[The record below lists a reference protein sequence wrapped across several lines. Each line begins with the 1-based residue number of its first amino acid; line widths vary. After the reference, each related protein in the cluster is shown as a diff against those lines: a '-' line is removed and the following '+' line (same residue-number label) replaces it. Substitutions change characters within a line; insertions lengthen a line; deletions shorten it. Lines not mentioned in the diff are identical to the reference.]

1 MAATEWFVTQ
11 EGCLTCGE
19 GVSGV
24 SYHPTLNTILV
35 ATKTGVEVI
44 DVNSGAVLTKSDLGA
59 RPGSRLRCEYL
70 PLAEKVLMSDGFAIG
85 MRKDLN
91 GVLLLDTALQTLV
104 DKTEDTVKVE
114 LPLSEAT
121 QLLASLESVD
131 MRGVDYVPE
140 VKKELRSAVDRCQQA
155 APKKKNKKAK
165 VRRKFPSQRCTFPFP
180 DNTCKERAWAC
191 VSLELPHCALKSVYS
206 GLVNE
211 RKRTNLGPALP
222 IASAI
227 VERLSS
233 LLAAGSAEGATAG
246 VVDRALMYSEAARR
260 ETFKNW
266 PHMNYRWALPD
277 AMAQAGF
284 YHQPTSS
291 RDDRAMCFTCSVCL
305 VCWEPTDEP
314 WSEHERHSPNCPF
327 VKGEHTQNVPM
338 SVTLATSPA
347 LSHSDCSEEIC
358 AVSSSSCPSLLATAT
373 MHGNICVWNVARQ
386 LKMALQFT
394 VDPKQTFVTQTLSA
408 SQIQRRKVLEAWVHK
423 PGEDKGTG
431 PGANSDQQVASKTT
445 PATAPGPAAG
455 RISPSDLQIE
465 EAGAEPPMDTNGNG
479 PHLGHENQGAE
490 APSQGSEGGPEKSGE
505 ARHSQSDIMEID
517 LDTGASFPLI
527 TPSKLVHFHP
537 DDIHVTA
544 LCVVQA
550 PDDSPTPESPVPQQ
564 LNNLSDPS
572 LDAKEK
578 DSDKRP
584 VSLISGLSLWKSS
597 VVQDLN
603 RKNAALQRRT
613 THEVAGKVELKA
625 EKAASLPEE
634 ESSCLYLLVH
644 DISGID
650 EENFRPRK
658 NSGPSSSSG
667 SKGSSL
673 YQSLAQDFF
682 VSQISEFEDPILL
695 DDPIEEGTVV
705 GEVIMET
712 PSPVAMVAS
721 PSSPQGDVP
730 SDGKGPSIKPG
741 SMVQCIELPIKKEG
755 RFRIS
760 AVLPLVDGKHI
771 VVVVMATE
779 AQRVARRSATN
790 SSSKVTEDVE
800 MKEAEEADESPKES
814 RGAEAIDSCDVKAAQ
829 HHPEGATSSAKPGRD
844 AASDQAEEGGKSK
857 EVFGYLL
864 LYELF
869 FTQELVTVVGS
880 PVAVHTLRAPRD
892 VLAFV
897 SVLPQDF
904 LDLHGED
911 SESNSAS
918 EDEDDEGVTEHQPR
932 RERKIR
938 GLGQLAATTQDGRVC
953 LLDAGTFQPL
963 AEFKPQEGEKFV
975 HVTHCS
981 GSGQLCAATYTGK
994 LHFLKVSHTRDRPEK
1009 VPQQG
1014 VVEVDSV
1021 PEETTVENSGLIPSQ
1036 PPAPTTMDTSPPPA
1050 KGEAD
1055 DLLLYQPLTAEVLSS
1070 LRELVKFRTLVPRF
1084 TATVP
1089 PCWTEVQQE
1098 QQQRRHPQHLHQQQE
1113 GDATRHTRSW
1123 RLQPDSSSWDEH
1135 LFELIVPKP
1144 CTIGHVDVKFSLCHN
1159 FSVLPKIQVTLL
1171 RQRNIAVTNTNGPA
1185 LDPATR
1191 KLLTKTGR
1199 LKNKSGATSSEDVSS
1214 LEKLFHDD
1222 VEVDQPIEFELQQE
1236 GESRGTEEEDDELKP
1251 QFLDTHKTDILC
1263 GPILIESG
1271 LDLTGNSGILSL
1283 TSPALLR
1290 TKHKAFLLH
1299 IKALDPEES
1308 AGDALKPATNNTKGA
1323 AIKSILADKALS
1335 AADRLAQTA
1344 PNQKKVEK
1352 VKGCNWIQELS
1363 ITIRR
1368 CKRTTIPRERTQ
1380 RCLMLETP
1388 SFWEQLVCLATGEQ
1402 KGAEAQKWDFPCF
1415 EHAQIVALDI
1425 LAWLASVQMNQRGA
1439 KHGHVITCVQSYL
1452 PSLVKSSF
1460 LEATRSVA
1468 HKCTRLIVLCLDY
1481 AKQSGDLDQLA
1492 TFNVALL
1499 HALLDC
1505 LPLTPH
1511 AASAG
1516 ALHWYFTLFNHV
1528 KLMDVDAIG
1537 GTCVSLLSELSE
1549 QLNGRMLPQHAL
1561 LRARF
1566 GLYGTPFEPVLFDI
1580 DQSIASKAG
1589 TGSTLDELLAMAD
1602 NINNPTGKDS
1612 DSNLS
1617 EVQQLL
1623 KGMLEVEPLHFTCSS
1638 TSDGTRMEKADSAP
1652 SLPTTSGISV
1662 VAPMSGT
1669 GTTAIAGEGNSS
1681 VQSAAEAALASLQN
1695 AMASAEQ
1702 QLSALQQK
1710 QQHLIKLQQQK
1721 QKLEQKLQESK
1732 MEANLGNNIN
1742 PAPMFSY
1749 TTETVFPPT
1758 PKSTPLFMTPPLTP
1772 PNEPQSGGQ
1781 KAISGFGTFLSSF
1794 PLPEKPPTYAQV
1806 LQQQGNKKYHHIT
1819 LMKNPTLAW
1828 QGADPAPP
1836 PPPPEGRP
1844 VHAVSTHL
1852 YYHLL
1857 QPPVPQVL
1865 TIERMHSGARRFAV
1879 LDFGRQVLLT
1889 DMVIPA
1895 CGDLSSLS
1903 VDVWTQGEEVDG
1915 RRLVVSTDIGTRSLV
1930 LTDLMPPPICRFLKI
1945 TVIGRYGSGTTRSKI
1960 PVGQFYGHTCIFPW
1974 EREAAGSS
1982 GAEEGQ
1988 GRVASVEQHLQ
1999 LLVAL
2004 QEDIQCRYSLACN
2017 RLDSLL
2023 NSLDLP
2029 QTTWGLASLKRGTP
2043 ETKEED
2049 VKVQQAYNDCIQLQ
2063 LQSNLV
2069 HHAIARIMRASAGL
2083 PTYHIPAASN
2093 LSQQLRVSSTD
2104 KLRVLSESLL
2114 DILISLSTSPSLPDT
2129 DSAIVDFFQP
2139 DVCER
2144 LFKHLCVH
2152 GSPTLRQKAG
2162 GLLLRLCGAQG
2173 WWGDF
2178 LARGLQELFN
2188 SEQNVLFPQD
2198 RLFVLLTSL
2207 GQKSMSVSTCG
2218 GILESLL
2225 SLVSRL
2231 LAPLQQRDSAGQA
2244 DSVAEEL
2251 GALDLPLVSWVLLFL
2266 SRILDSTA
2274 SRGNGD
2280 EEDSN
2285 GCPPRKVAR
2294 EDEGNNFPSRWDFVG
2309 NEMQPPNSQSSS
2321 SRTGATKLLRRK
2333 LKKTLLHQ
2341 KQEIL
2346 DLQAKQKMLMSSL
2359 KGGSEPKSSYEK
2371 MQLNVFKKQMKAH
2384 ADKVHFKDIMTLRR
2398 TTHPSLYRQEEE
2410 GATDSGRGSPET
2422 DLVLCQLGRKQ
2433 CIPVVR
2439 GLVAL
2444 LLNMDFTCHVDLFL
2458 VICKVIARIS
2468 GATRPA
2474 ITLSEMMSERQLEQL
2489 LLLCVGSDY
2498 NRGSI
2503 SWGGP
2508 WAHHAI
2514 TCLMKDVLEGE
2525 RLYPMTC
2532 SPGVTLENTPDE
2544 DLMGEVEGEE
2554 TPPSPPSPPSES
2566 PPSVEENSE
2575 GMDTSE
2581 AKQDLPSGS
2590 TPPTA
2595 NGASAT
2601 SQADK
2606 QESPGDNFDKDG
2618 AMLVD
2623 FLLVDEDEHLEE
2635 EINAELKIL
2644 FPNYTPSKVKKVK
2657 GSFNMAGSPKF
2668 ARRDT
2673 QLTLT
2678 ALAANA
2684 TESLGQ
2690 KSISLAMDSRLEV
2703 GVWTRADVLL
2713 KRMESEAAE
2722 SFHHVV
2728 STPLVPA
2735 GSHQQPLTDD
2745 SLAQDMF
2752 VTPQS
2757 AISSPLVLSTCFNH
2771 LFGQLQLQRVQLDL
2785 LLQLWLTLNENG
2797 EGTSSGFDSS
2807 KVPTIPLNEGSISS
2821 LLSCL
2826 SWFPN
2831 MPVRS
2836 WCLAWNT
2843 LSLMA
2848 NIRTPALQ
2856 ASPLDTSD
2864 IWLASS
2870 IIADGNVIP
2879 VVVRFLSG
2887 ATVQGPPTPSSTN
2900 VQYGPT
2906 VTQAF
2911 QDFLVRLQLHSNMD
2925 KFQDLML
2932 RLVYILASDR
2942 GAFQLC
2948 LGPLD
2953 TQVHFLDFILEQ
2965 NFESVDTT
2973 TAMGVIESISS
2984 LVYSYIMCSESLNSR
2999 SQSDNSV
3006 SARSCFG
3013 GLFASILRPAD
3024 ARSLGEGN
3032 RDVLMCNLLKLV
3044 KTLVKIPLPQSRLFQ
3059 MTHRTPS
3066 SVGSADAA
3074 AEGESSNSS
3083 AELIIQTNFS
3093 ELNRNS
3099 TDSSKL
3105 ATTQSP
3111 GLNVS
3116 ASDEEKSSSGESGG
3130 ASGSSPEKKP
3140 KFTSCSH
3147 VTETAGWEKK
3157 QKCLADLVLGHSN
3170 TMAYLLSAL
3179 SGCNSN
3185 TMAMIIGSSGLHITM
3200 NDSFA
3205 TSDPLSAGDGIF
3217 MILCA
3222 LNNKAT
3228 QIELVLQPILQYMS
3242 CGFSTQQGSLT
3253 MCQLSEP
3260 LLWYILRVLDCEK
3273 SIRAFND
3280 LGGIQVICTNL
3291 VRSNRSAINTNPSL
3305 VSTIM
3310 RFLDSG
3316 KSLKTP
3322 PLARPVANTDVD
3334 NMEGLHNFAPL
3345 GSITCSSPSTQ
3356 PPDVL
3361 IQAAPPHRRARSAAW
3376 SYHFIPDE
3384 VWCNLTINLPVA
3396 ILLKEVHIQPH
3407 ATSLATSP
3415 SAVCVEVS
3423 RDGSSFLPVSSP
3435 VSTSGLTFIKL
3446 VLQKTEIATAICL
3459 RLRRPRDSSSIGLS
3473 QILLFGLTA
3482 FGNTA
3487 TTLVNNPFV
3496 PTEDA
3501 VSKSSVG
3508 WLRLLHHTLT
3518 HIQEM
3523 EGLIATAAAPTPSL
3537 MTTCVALLL
3546 SPHAGVY
3553 ACNIEAVL
3561 LKIGLHSTEMGLALI
3576 DILLRNNSCLQ
3587 TEHESPPSLLGRQN
3601 GISSDSTV
3609 DIVYQLGMT
3618 QDPGTEHRVQALLSW
3633 LGDTARVAL
3642 RKHSCMSF
3650 RGSMATLSSV
3660 EQVLSTPSPAHI
3672 HCVAAIVWASYE
3684 LPVQYNLLD
3693 ILSQD
3698 FLSSIYEWSMVLE
3711 LGSPLKKSVDALIC
3725 AVCHVNPRYFAMLLE
3740 WMGVALNMA
3749 NNSTDDNKDRN
3760 ASISDDTKE
3769 AHQEMNEHFDSPM
3782 PSLPVQDFSHL
3793 VLDES
3798 HLNTLAFACQAPKAV
3813 TQLLDSGFPAML
3825 AQGLYEFCTREIQR
3839 CLRQD
3844 EEPPVSPRRDPN
3856 TLCITTDLVAPVL
3869 NFLASV
3875 AMDNVMKDWLGGVQ
3889 GNIFWPCLLSMLCN
3903 TAPPSSTA
3911 VQYSSAASPA
3921 MQRTSASSSNVL
3933 GGQHRTAIENATIA
3947 FFTAV
3952 MSCHKENQQ
3961 LVSTV
3966 LCSVI
3971 RNRSEMIQSL
3981 PARGHGTHNLVISGF
3996 TRRLFLQL
4004 MLEDEKITVFIHS
4017 PCQLYKGKSNATAGI
4032 IQHPMYGAGHKFR
4045 TISAKL
4051 SSTCSEVLSLVS
4063 DAGTFLFP
4071 DTPSLTQKLLETRE
4085 EKIKVDEEVGKT
4097 QKKKEGSGGA
4107 GSSAGAQGE
4116 SSSAES
4122 TENGVEGVETVTL
4135 AAGQMFAK
4143 GLKSKAKRSDSKK
4156 ATPPRPPTRRGRNPP
4171 PSSDKSSSSLSA
4183 TMNIPVLSLYHK
4195 LLPGQPLPSDM
4206 TLSQLVVLLQERGM
4220 PQGYPSLDF
4229 TMKLSAK
4236 KVPTVKT
4243 DNSKKLKTEKDSEP
4257 EAEASQPPL
4266 DLNSFPNAF
4275 EEKEP
4280 KEPPVELIPE
4290 EVLLG
4295 TAHLPSPLLVFA
4307 GMGGLAL
4314 IAEHLPL
4321 LYPEITRQVQT
4332 PCVGSGS
4339 EKLGD
4344 SDKEYPMEWVA
4355 VDQTG
4360 ELTYEIPEQ
4369 VTVSGSDTS
4378 KPSAPRPS
4386 ARAPPAIPPH
4396 SLAAFGLFLRL
4407 PGYAEVLLK
4416 ERKRAQFLLRLVLGV
4431 MDDGDGG
4438 HILSSP
4444 IATSLP
4450 TLPFSVL
4457 KQLFDSAP
4465 LTTDDGVL
4473 LRRMTLEIGAL
4484 HLILACLSVLS
4495 HHEPRVQ
4502 VTGLAQPE
4510 TSTGQNGEKS
4520 SEKPNNGKIFPTA
4533 QEPSAPE
4540 TGQEKGQLYWAKGTG
4555 FGTGSTTSGWD
4566 VEQALT
4572 RQRMEE
4578 EHVTCLLQVLAS
4590 YINPGGHVPDED
4602 GEEGGQV
4609 EMLSVQQT
4617 ALPTIIPELLS
4628 HSCLIPALSSYL
4640 RNDSVLDMARHVPL
4654 YRAVLELL
4662 RALAISRHLVHLLLP
4677 LPQPQ
4682 QLGAEPDGEEPPVS
4696 VSRLLEKMKQCVD
4709 TYAKTLRN
4717 NKEKKGKNTKPEDD
4731 SESEGLAL
4739 LIPDIQHTAILVHK
4753 TTSQLLAQLKGSASG
4768 SSEEE
4773 KRRAMMATATPDA
4786 KYMSIMKD
4794 LQFDTYLI
4802 TSEDDDGKIQ
4812 FNMGFH
4818 FASNVKAAGDVSNP
4832 RRARRLAQEAVTLST
4847 SLPLS
4852 ASSSVFVRC
4861 DEDRLDI
4868 MKVLITGPSDTPY
4881 ANGCFEFDVYFPQ
4894 DYPNSPMLV
4903 NLETTGHHSVR
4914 FNPNLYNDGKVC
4926 LSVLN
4931 TWHGRPEE
4939 KWNSQTSSFLQVL
4952 VSIQSLILVSEPYFN
4967 EPGYERSRG
4976 TPSGMQSS
4984 REYDANIR
4992 QATVKWAMLEQLRNP
5007 SPCFKEVI
5015 QKHFWLK
5022 RVEVLAQCE
5031 EWIADIETYTSDK
5044 RVGRTMAHHA
5054 AALRRHTAQLR
5065 EELMKM
5071 KPPTDL
5077 EDGAASKDA
5086 GSNDAEEIT
5095 EKNNSDNT
5103 AEAAE
5108 PSTDEQSKDVT
5119 DGQHAS
5125 VSLGGKISLD
5135 VEGQSGNST
5144 DGQSNTSTDGQTS
5157 SSADEHTSTST
5168 EEQTNGSSDNQTAVV
5183 TGAQTA

>member
-140 VKKELRSAVDRCQQA
+140 VKKELRSAVDKCQQG

-165 VRRKFPSQRCTFPFP
+165 VRRKFPSQRCTFP
-180 DNTCKERAWAC
+180 DKTCKERAWAC

-233 LLAAGSAEGATAG
+233 LLAAGSGEGATAG

-358 AVSSSSCPSLLATAT
+358 AVSNSSCPSLLATAT

-408 SQIQRRKVLEAWVHK
+408 SQLQRRKILEAWVHK
-423 PGEDKGTG
+423 PGEDKGTST
-431 PGANSDQQVASKTT
+431 GANSDQQVAPKTT
-445 PATAPGPAAG
+445 SATVTGAATG

-465 EAGAEPPMDTNGNG
+465 EARTEPPMDTNGNG
-479 PHLGHENQGAE
+479 PHPGQENQGAE
-490 APSQGSEGGPEKSGE
+490 APSQGTEGGQDKSSE

-572 LDAKEK
+572 LDTKEK

-613 THEVAGKVELKA
+613 PHEVASKVDLKA
-625 EKAASLPEE
+625 EKVGLPEE

-730 SDGKGPSIKPG
+730 DGKAPSIKPG

-755 RFRIS
+755 RFKIS
-760 AVLPLVDGKHI
+760 AIFPLVDGKHI
-771 VVVVMATE
+771 VVVVTATE
-779 AQRVARRSATN
+779 AQRVRQAN

-800 MKEAEEADESPKES
+800 MKEAEVTEGNQKEAH
-814 RGAEAIDSCDVKAAQ
+814 GAEAIDNCDTKAAQ
-829 HHPEGATSSAKPGRD
+829 HPEGASANPGED
-844 AASDQAEEGGKSK
+844 AASAQEEAKPK

-869 FTQELVTVVGS
+869 FTQELVTVVGN
-880 PVAVHTLRAPRD
+880 PVAVHTLRNLQD
-892 VLAFV
+892 VLTFV
-897 SVLPQDF
+897 TVLPQDF

-918 EDEDDEGVTEHQPR
+918 EDEEDEGATEHQPR

-938 GLGQLAATTQDGRVC
+938 GLGQLAATTQDGSVC
-953 LLDAGTFQPL
+953 LFDAGTFQPL
-963 AEFKPQEGEKFV
+963 AQFKPQDGEKFV

-994 LHFLKVSHTRDRPEK
+994 LHFLKVSHTRDRPAER
-1009 VPQQG
+1009 PQQG

-1021 PEETTVENSGLIPSQ
+1021 PEETTVENSGVKPLQ
-1036 PPAPTTMDTSPPPA
+1036 PPVPTTMDTTPPPP
-1050 KGEAD
+1050 KGQAD
-1055 DLLLYQPLTAEVLSS
+1055 DLLLYQPLTSEILSS

-1199 LKNKSGATSSEDVSS
+1199 LKNKGVSEDVSS
-1214 LEKLFHDD
+1214 LEKLFDD

-1236 GESRGTEEEDDELKP
+1236 GEGRGAEEEDDELKP

-1263 GPILIESG
+1263 GPILMESG

-1290 TKHKAFLLH
+1290 SKHKAFLLH

-1308 AGDALKPATNNTKGA
+1308 AGDAVKPATNNTKGA

-1352 VKGCNWIQELS
+1352 VKGCNWIQEMS

-1402 KGAEAQKWDFPCF
+1402 REAEAQKWNFPSF

-1425 LAWLASVQMNQRGA
+1425 LAWLASVQMNQKGA

-1549 QLNGRMLPQHAL
+1549 QLNSRMLPQHAL

-1732 MEANLGNNIN
+1732 MEANMGNNIN

-1772 PNEPQSGGQ
+1772 PNESQSGGQ

-1794 PLPEKPPTYAQV
+1794 PLPEKPPSYAQV

-1828 QGADPAPP
+1828 QGAEPTPP

-2023 NSLDLP
+2023 SSLDLP

-2083 PTYHIPAASN
+2083 PTYHIPASSN
-2093 LSQQLRVSSTD
+2093 LSQQLRISSTD

-2225 SLVSRL
+2225 GLVSRL
-2231 LAPLQQRDSAGQA
+2231 LAPLQRDGSGQT
-2244 DSVAEEL
+2244 DNVAEEL
-2251 GALDLPLVSWVLLFL
+2251 GTLDLPLISWVLLFL

-2294 EDEGNNFPSRWDFVG
+2294 EEEGSNFPSRWDFVG

-2410 GATDSGRGSPET
+2410 GASDSGRGSPET

-2458 VICKVIARIS
+2458 VICKVIARIA

-2554 TPPSPPSPPSES
+2554 SPPSPPSPPSES
-2566 PPSVEENSE
+2566 PPSVEENIE

-2595 NGASAT
+2595 NGDGLLDFVLFKPPCAT
-2601 SQADK
+2601 NTPQADK

-2673 QLTLT
+2673 QLTLNT
-2678 ALAANA
+2678 LAASA
-2684 TESLGQ
+2684 SGESLGQ

-2728 STPLVPA
+2728 STPLVPTGA
-2735 GSHQQPLTDD
+2735 HQQPLTDD
-2745 SLAQDMF
+2745 SLVQDMF

-2848 NIRTPALQ
+2848 NIRTPAMQ

-2870 IIADGNVIP
+2870 IIADSNIIP
-2879 VVVRFLSG
+2879 VVIRFLSG

-3066 SVGSADAA
+3066 VGAE
-3074 AEGESSNSS
+3074 AEGESNNST
-3083 AELIIQTNFS
+3083 ELIIQTNFS

-3116 ASDEEKSSSGESGG
+3116 VSASDEEKSESGTG
-3130 ASGSSPEKKP
+3130 SPEKKP

-3147 VTETAGWEKK
+3147 VTETQGWEKK

-3316 KSLKTP
+3316 KSLKAP
-3322 PLARPVANTDVD
+3322 PLARPVANTDMD

-3518 HIQEM
+3518 HIQDI

-3576 DILLRNNSCLQ
+3576 DILLRNNSCFQ

-3618 QDPGTEHRVQALLSW
+3618 QDLGTEHRVQALLSW

-3642 RKHSCMSF
+3642 RRHSCMSF

-3698 FLSSIYEWSMVLE
+3698 FLSSIYEWSMVLD
-3711 LGSPLKKSVDALIC
+3711 LGSPLKKSVDSLIC
-3725 AVCHVNPRYFAMLLE
+3725 SVCHVNPRYFTMLLE
-3740 WMGVALNMA
+3740 WMGISLNMA
-3749 NNSTDDNKDRN
+3749 ASSANSTDDNKDRN

-3769 AHQEMNEHFDSPM
+3769 AHMDHFDSPM
-3782 PSLPVQDFSHL
+3782 QTIPVQDFSHL

-3844 EEPPVSPRRDPN
+3844 EEPTSPRRDPN

-3875 AMDNVMKDWLGGVQ
+3875 AMDNVMKDWLGGIQ

-3903 TAPPSSTA
+3903 TAPPSPA
-3911 VQYSSAASPA
+3911 VQYSASS
-3921 MQRTSASSSNVL
+3921 SASSQRASTNML

-3947 FFTAV
+3947 FFTSV

-4063 DAGTFLFP
+4063 D
-4071 DTPSLTQKLLETRE
+4071 TPSLTQKLLETRE
-4085 EKIKVDEEVGKT
+4085 EKIKVDEEVSKS
-4097 QKKKEGSGGA
+4097 KKKE
-4107 GSSAGAQGE
+4107 GAQGE

-4171 PSSDKSSSSLSA
+4171 PTSDKSASSLSA

-4257 EAEASQPPL
+4257 EGEASQAPL

-4280 KEPPVELIPE
+4280 KETPVELIPE
-4290 EVLLG
+4290 EILLG
-4295 TAHLPSPLLVFA
+4295 TAHLPSPLQVFA

-4369 VTVSGSDTS
+4369 VTVSGSDSS

-4510 TSTGQNGEKS
+4510 TSTGQNGEKP

-4533 QEPSAPE
+4533 QETSTSAPE

-4590 YINPGGHVPDED
+4590 YINPGGNVPEEE

-4682 QLGAEPDGEEPPVS
+4682 LGTEHDNEEPPVS

-4753 TTSQLLAQLKGSASG
+4753 TTSQLLAQLKGSAG
-4768 SSEEE
+4768 GASEEE

-5077 EDGAASKDA
+5077 EDPE
-5086 GSNDAEEIT
+5086 SNDSENT
-5095 EKNNSDNT
+5095 EKNNGDDT
-5103 AEAAE
+5103 AEVVESSAN
-5108 PSTDEQSKDVT
+5108 PDEQSKDVT
-5119 DGQHAS
+5119 DGQAS
-5125 VSLGGKISLD
+5125 VSIGGKITLD
-5135 VEGQSGNST
+5135 TEGQSGNST
-5144 DGQSNTSTDGQTS
+5144 DGQSSTSTEGQTS
-5157 SSADEHTSTST
+5157 GSTDEQTSTST
-5168 EEQTNGSSDNQTAVV
+5168 EEPTNSSTDSQTGAV
-5183 TGAQTA
+5183 TGAQTGASPKDQH

>member
-59 RPGSRLRCEYL
+59 RPGSRLKCEYL

-445 PATAPGPAAG
+445 PATAPEPTAG

-479 PHLGHENQGAE
+479 PHPGHVNQGAE
-490 APSQGSEGGPEKSGE
+490 APSQGSEGGPEKSSE

-613 THEVAGKVELKA
+613 THEVVGNVELKA

-721 PSSPQGDVP
+721 PSSPQGDVS

-779 AQRVARRSATN
+779 AQRVARRSAMN

-814 RGAEAIDSCDVKAAQ
+814 SGAEAIDSCDVKAAQ
-829 HHPEGATSSAKPGRD
+829 HHPEGATGSAKPGRD

-953 LLDAGTFQPL
+953 LLDAGTFQSL

-1055 DLLLYQPLTAEVLSS
+1055 DLLLYQPLTAGILSSLCKLIEFCTLLLRLTNATVVRCVQPLTAEVLSS

-1089 PCWTEVQQE
+1089 PCWTEEAPLRWADQSTIIVSPE
-1098 QQQRRHPQHLHQQQE
+1098 QAIRKGLRM
-1113 GDATRHTRSW
+1113 D
-1123 RLQPDSSSWDEH
+1123 SSWDEH

-1561 LRARF
+1561 LRASRMLPQHAMLRARF

-1681 VQSAAEAALASLQN
+1681 
-1695 AMASAEQ
+1695 
-1702 QLSALQQK
+1702 
-1710 QQHLIKLQQQK
+1710 K

-1828 QGADPAPP
+1828 QGADPTPP

-2231 LAPLQQRDSAGQA
+2231 LAPLQQRDSTGQA

-2384 ADKVHFKDIMTLRR
+2384 ADKHFKDIMTLRR

-2595 NGASAT
+2595 NGASGT

-2752 VTPQS
+2752 VTPES
-2757 AISSPLVLSTCFNH
+2757 AMSSPLVLSTCFNH
-2771 LFGQLQLQRVQLDL
+2771 L
-2785 LLQLWLTLNENG
+2785 
-2797 EGTSSGFDSS
+2797 

-3345 GSITCSSPSTQ
+3345 GRFS
-3356 PPDVL
+3356 L
-3361 IQAAPPHRRARSAAW
+3361 
-3376 SYHFIPDE
+3376 

-3446 VLQKTEIATAICL
+3446 VLQKTEIATAICLRGATCTPGPARDLTQNLKRDSSPVAQHMQTYKHQPGKKVTILDRESRWFERGVKEAVHIRSRSPSLNRDQGRHRLPPVYNSLVQSRDLAHLAL

-3903 TAPPSSTA
+3903 TAPPSSAA

-3921 MQRTSASSSNVL
+3921 VQRTSASSSNVL

-3947 FFTAV
+3947 FFTSV

-4195 LLPGQPLPSDM
+4195 LLPDMTLSQLVVLLQELDFTMKLSADISMFGQPLPSDMTLSQLVVLLQQLDFTMKLSADISMFGQPLPSDMTLSQLVVLLQDLDFTMKLSADISMFGQPLPSDMTLSQLVVLLQELDFTMKLSADISMFGLPLPSDMTLSQLVVLLQDLDFTMKLSADISMFGQPLPSDMTLSQLVVLLQELDFTMKLSADISMFGQPLPSDM

-4243 DNSKKLKTEKDSEP
+4243 DNSKKLKTEKD
-4257 EAEASQPPL
+4257 
-4266 DLNSFPNAF
+4266 LNSFPNAF

-4295 TAHLPSPLLVFA
+4295 TAHLPSPLQVFA

-4590 YINPGGHVPDED
+4590 YINPGGH
-4602 GEEGGQV
+4602 
-4609 EMLSVQQT
+4609 QT

-4640 RNDSVLDMARHVPL
+4640 RNDS
-4654 YRAVLELL
+4654 AV
-4662 RALAISRHLVHLLLP
+4662 
-4677 LPQPQ
+4677 
-4682 QLGAEPDGEEPPVS
+4682 
-4696 VSRLLEKMKQCVD
+4696 
-4709 TYAKTLRN
+4709 
-4717 NKEKKGKNTKPEDD
+4717 
-4731 SESEGLAL
+4731 
-4739 LIPDIQHTAILVHK
+4739 
-4753 TTSQLLAQLKGSASG
+4753 
-4768 SSEEE
+4768 
-4773 KRRAMMATATPDA
+4773 
-4786 KYMSIMKD
+4786 
-4794 LQFDTYLI
+4794 
-4802 TSEDDDGKIQ
+4802 
-4812 FNMGFH
+4812 
-4818 FASNVKAAGDVSNP
+4818 
-4832 RRARRLAQEAVTLST
+4832 
-4847 SLPLS
+4847 
-4852 ASSSVFVRC
+4852 
-4861 DEDRLDI
+4861 
-4868 MKVLITGPSDTPY
+4868 
-4881 ANGCFEFDVYFPQ
+4881 
-4894 DYPNSPMLV
+4894 
-4903 NLETTGHHSVR
+4903 
-4914 FNPNLYNDGKVC
+4914 
-4926 LSVLN
+4926 
-4931 TWHGRPEE
+4931 
-4939 KWNSQTSSFLQVL
+4939 
-4952 VSIQSLILVSEPYFN
+4952 
-4967 EPGYERSRG
+4967 
-4976 TPSGMQSS
+4976 
-4984 REYDANIR
+4984 
-4992 QATVKWAMLEQLRNP
+4992 
-5007 SPCFKEVI
+5007 
-5015 QKHFWLK
+5015 
-5022 RVEVLAQCE
+5022 
-5031 EWIADIETYTSDK
+5031 
-5044 RVGRTMAHHA
+5044 
-5054 AALRRHTAQLR
+5054 
-5065 EELMKM
+5065 
-5071 KPPTDL
+5071 
-5077 EDGAASKDA
+5077 
-5086 GSNDAEEIT
+5086 
-5095 EKNNSDNT
+5095 
-5103 AEAAE
+5103 
-5108 PSTDEQSKDVT
+5108 
-5119 DGQHAS
+5119 
-5125 VSLGGKISLD
+5125 
-5135 VEGQSGNST
+5135 SGNK
-5144 DGQSNTSTDGQTS
+5144 
-5157 SSADEHTSTST
+5157 
-5168 EEQTNGSSDNQTAVV
+5168 
-5183 TGAQTA
+5183 